1 MDRSNE
7 LNAARRRLLKL
18 DLAVDRDVQPDLFAR
33 KRHPGGEGFVAFE
46 FSASEGV
53 TNDLFYF
60 ALCGRVDTSRGL
72 FRRCATAARFE
83 NTRKEQQLCEIDGGR
98 DRDRTCDPYHVKV
111 VLFR

>member
-72 FRRCATAARFE
+72 FRQGEA
-83 NTRKEQQLCEIDGGR
+83 GR
-98 DRDRTCDPYHVKV
+98 NLEDRLKHST
-111 VLFR
+111 L